1 MVSDCNLEVK
11 VFHPL
16 KIKAIAGAKIKT
28 DKIFNDILAPASKG
42 RFNTRMLL
50 CQRKIQSA
58 YTTSIKGEDVLSET
72 PDYDKESVSP
82 SY

>member
-50 CQRKIQSA
+50 C
-58 YTTSIKGEDVLSET
+58 
-72 PDYDKESVSP
+72 
-82 SY
+82 